1 MRKTNKGNSLKKYI
15 INEQMLNTLQNLPM
29 SRALA
34 EELDELKPIEPMEE
48 STMLGIAAT
57 ADACTPGKPL
67 ITMLRGQ
74 IIVSDFQ
81 KRLLVLLRAI
91 EAHIAGSEQ

>member
-1 MRKTNKGNSLKKYI
+1 
-15 INEQMLNTLQNLPM
+15 MLNTLQNLPM

-57 ADACTPGKPL
+57 ADACTSGKPL

-91 EAHIAGSEQ
+91 EAHITGSEQ